1 MTKDEVLDFI
11 DNKSRIIIR
20 LGKQLSA
27 IDVKLQPF
35 DLFLIGALNRTA
47 NLNKAFT
54 SLSREKNFIA
64 AAALIRI
71 NLDSLLRLYAGR
83 ISEYDLN
90 TFALK
95 VMGGHHIKRMKA
107 YNGKEKLNDTYL
119 VNQISQI
126 EDMEWVKNIYESGN
140 AFVHFSDEIISAS
153 RIIINQEE
161 RKIGLSIGF
170 HDSFISDNVKLGAT
184 MWMDRIVDSIIIQA
198 QLWMYEKCKI
208 VGFDYEKLNDIN

>member
-1 MTKDEVLDFI
+1 MTKDETLNLI

-27 IDVKLQPF
+27 ISPNLQPF
-35 DLFLIGALNRTA
+35 DLLLIGALNRTA

-54 SLSREKNFIA
+54 SLSRDKNFIA

-83 ISEYDLN
+83 VSEYDLN

-95 VMGGHHIKRMKA
+95 VIGGEHIRRMKA
-107 YNGKEKLNDTYL
+107 NDCKEKLNDTYL
-119 VNQISQI
+119 VNQISKI
-126 EDMEWVKNIYESGN
+126 EGMEWVKKIYGSGN

-153 RIIINQEE
+153 RTIINEDE
-161 RKIGLSIGF
+161 MRIGISIGF
-170 HDSFISDNVKLGAT
+170 HDAFISDEVKFDAT
-184 MWMDRIVDSIIIQA
+184 MWMDKIIDSIIIQA
-198 QLWMYEKCKI
+198 QLWMYEKCKA
-208 VGFDYEKLNDIN
+208 VGFDYENLNDIK